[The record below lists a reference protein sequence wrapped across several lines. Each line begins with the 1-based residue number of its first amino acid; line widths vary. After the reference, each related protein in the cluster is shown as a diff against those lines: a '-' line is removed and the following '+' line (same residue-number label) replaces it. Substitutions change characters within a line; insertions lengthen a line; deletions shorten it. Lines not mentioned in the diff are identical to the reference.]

1 MDFLRSLAEI
11 RTPFLNEL
19 FLILTKLGE
28 EVVLFLVLCI
38 IFWCLDKKLAY
49 RMGFA
54 FLLSSLFVQGLKIT
68 CRIDRP
74 WVLDESFEAVEA
86 AKAHATSYSF
96 PSGHTQSAV
105 SLWGTLAV
113 SVKNAWL
120 KVLFIMLAVIVGFS
134 RMYLGVHTPADVIVA
149 TLVSAASIA
158 VVLLLVKPGV
168 EGNARCITTSVVFTL
183 LSVALIVYSLVL
195 YENGTV
201 GYEYASDC
209 CKSAGVGLGF
219 AIGYFLESKFVKFE
233 PKVGKWYIHVI
244 KVVVG
249 LGVLVALK
257 SGLKVLLGDNLVVD
271 TLRYAVIILW
281 AMVLWPMI
289 FKNFTKSAKTEE

>member
-1 MDFLRSLAEI
+1 MEFLHSLAEI
-11 RTPFLNEL
+11 RTPFFNEL
-19 FLILTKLGE
+19 FLLVTKLGE

-54 FLLSSLFVQGLKIT
+54 FLLSSIFIQGLKIT

-74 WVLDESFEAVEA
+74 WVRDPSFEAVEA

-105 SLWGTLAV
+105 SLWWTLGV

-120 KVLFIMLAVIVGFS
+120 RLLLFFIPLAVGFS
-134 RMYLGVHTPADVIVA
+134 RMYLGVHTPADVSVA
-149 TLVSAASIA
+149 ALVAAISVVA
-158 VVLLLVKPGV
+158 VVLLIKPGSD
-168 EGNARCITTSVVFTL
+168 GNVRRIATSVGFAL
-183 LSVALIVYSLVL
+183 LSVALIIYSLVL

-209 CKSAGVGLGF
+209 CKSAGVGFGF
-219 AIGYFLESKFVKFE
+219 AIGYYIESSFVKFN
-233 PKVGKWYIHVI
+233 PRLGKWYMHIV

-249 LGVLVALK
+249 VGVLVAIK
-257 SGLKVLLGDNLVVD
+257 SGMKLLGDNLVVD
-271 TLRYAVIILW
+271 TVRYAAIIVW
-281 AMVLWPMI
+281 ATVLWPML
-289 FKNFTKSAKTEE
+289 FKLFIKDNKATE